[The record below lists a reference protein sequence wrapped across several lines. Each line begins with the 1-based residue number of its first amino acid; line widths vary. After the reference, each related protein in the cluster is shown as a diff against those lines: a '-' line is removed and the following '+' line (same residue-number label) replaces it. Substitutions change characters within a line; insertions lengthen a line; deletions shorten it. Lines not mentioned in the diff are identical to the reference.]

1 MVILSLNT
9 MIAYLA
15 MYCSDGTIDAALY
28 AVFLIYIQTRCSHN
42 VFMLR
47 NIHMI
52 DRRYFY

>member
-1 MVILSLNT
+1 MVIISLNT

-15 MYCSDGTIDAALY
+15 VYRSDGTIDTALY
-28 AVFLIYIQTRCSHN
+28 AVFLIYIQARCSHN

-52 DRRYFY
+52 D